1 MSKPLFKK
9 VALSVIMPIAFVGV
23 IEVILMIAGVEK
35 STFSPI
41 SIRGQESLEAKVSP
55 TDKKVLLDPE
65 LLWAF
70 MPGVE
75 WDKIMINEHGFRT
88 RAFKAQKP
96 SGRMRVISL
105 GDSCTAQGRPP
116 YSDRLH
122 ALLQA
127 GPLTSDSWGA
137 FNMGVFGYSIMQG
150 LQQFRRDGLA
160 YEPDVVTIY
169 FGWNDHWLHEKTDA
183 ARMAKQMD
191 PWKAFVV
198 KVARNLRMTSA
209 LVKLG
214 QEMAGQPAPGKTFR
228 VPEEDYRR
236 AMRELVEEIRSIN
249 AVPIIITAPRREL
262 TVTLVKTGHAIDP
275 DHAEEAHDRYV
286 EITRSVA
293 SEMNVAMIDLAAEFS
308 DTAFDG
314 YFSKDGIHF
323 EDDGLQAI
331 AERIYRELFDMFSG
345 QASHDHS

>member
-1 MSKPLFKK
+1 MNKLFLKK
-9 VALSVIMPIAFVGV
+9 SVLAMIMPVVFLGV
-23 IEVILMIAGVEK
+23 IELMLMIAGVKK

-41 SIRGQESLEAKVSP
+41 SVRGEGNLEAKVSP
-55 TDKKVLLDPE
+55 TDRKVLIDPV
-65 LLWAF
+65 LLWGF
-70 MPGVE
+70 VPGVE

-122 ALLQA
+122 ALLQVE
-127 GPLTSDSWGA
+127 PLTSDSWEA
-137 FNMGVFGYSIMQG
+137 FNMGVFGYSIIQG
-150 LQQFRRDGLA
+150 LHQFRRDGLA

-169 FGWNDHWLHEKTDA
+169 YGWNDHWLHEKTDA

-191 PWKAFVV
+191 PWKAVIV
-198 KVARNLRMTSA
+198 KIARNLRTTSVLA
-209 LVKLG
+209 RFG
-214 QEMAGQPAPGKTFR
+214 QQLAGQPAPGKTFR

-236 AMRELVEEIRSIN
+236 AMRALVGEIRSIN